1 MWMSDD
7 ITAKL
12 MIMVNELS
20 EVAHKTQRDVAV
32 IAAKEEERNRSL
44 EKDMVQLKIIQ
55 EKQQQSIDD
64 LKSGK
69 DKVSGVFVLIILA
82 PSIIAAICAIYTVM
96 KR

>member
-1 MWMSDD
+1 MSDD

-12 MIMVNELS
+12 ITMVSELS
-20 EVAHKTQRDVAV
+20 DVAHKTQQDVAV

-44 EKDMVQLKIIQ
+44 EKDMAQLKITQ
-55 EKQQQSIDD
+55 DKQQQSIDD

-69 DKVSGVFVLIILA
+69 DKVSGVFVLVTLA

-96 KR
+96 KG